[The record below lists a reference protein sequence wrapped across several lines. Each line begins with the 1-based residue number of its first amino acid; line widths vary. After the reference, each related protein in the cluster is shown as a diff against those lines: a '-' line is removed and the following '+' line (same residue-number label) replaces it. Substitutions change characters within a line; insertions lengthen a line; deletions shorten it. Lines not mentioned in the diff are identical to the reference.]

1 MELTRPFAE
10 NGDRQDFPVDTQG
23 DGSMSLQQ
31 GFGAFYGLPPEE
43 GGLFIQRP
51 QFNQLMYLVSKG
63 VIDNKTAI
71 ETLKS
76 EYGSLSTS
84 SAKLLTE
91 NLTWTVGS
99 GGDYEN
105 LTDALNEASK
115 YKNAYLF
122 NINIILKSG
131 YNITKGINFNNGDYS
146 YITLS
151 SEDDIVNYTGS
162 DETFINITNF
172 SKSPIINAKFSGGGG
187 AAGKDGCIIKSGSL
201 FINSGKGF
209 LNFLDGIVVESGFVY
224 GIGAVCSGMGKQC
237 LYANGNGFINFK
249 NGDLSNYNRKVG
261 ALSHHNIYC
270 GYGSMIDI
278 SNCNLSNSK
287 DLCINGNG
295 GYVMAN
301 SLNMTGCTYTT
312 GYFINCYGGSI
323 INTIGTST
331 SISGGGSFSNIA
343 LNNFIKNGIVLN

>member
-23 DGSMSLQQ
+23 DGTMSLQQ
-31 GFGAFYGLPPEE
+31 GFGNFYGLPPEE
-43 GGLFIQRP
+43 GGLYIQRP

-71 ETLKS
+71 ELLRNN
-76 EYGSLSTS
+76 YNSLLTG
-84 SAKLLTE
+84 SAKLLTQ

-131 YNITKGINFNNGDYS
+131 YNITNRIIFNNGDYS

-162 DETFINITNF
+162 DVTFIKITNF
-172 SKSPIINAKFSGGGG
+172 SKSPIINTKFSGVGTS
-187 AAGKDGCIIKSGSL
+187 GKDGCIIESGSL
-201 FINSGKGF
+201 FINPGKGF
-209 LNFLDGIVVESGFVY
+209 LNFQDGIAVSSGFVY
-224 GIGAVCSGMGKQC
+224 GVGAVCSGMGKQC

-249 NGDLSNYNRKVG
+249 MVIYQIIIGWQDNLAFIIYIVG
-261 ALSHHNIYC
+261 MVLWLI
-270 GYGSMIDI
+270 
-278 SNCNLSNSK
+278 
-287 DLCINGNG
+287 
-295 GYVMAN
+295 
-301 SLNMTGCTYTT
+301 
-312 GYFINCYGGSI
+312 FQ
-323 INTIGTST
+323 
-331 SISGGGSFSNIA
+331 IA
-343 LNNFIKNGIVLN
+343 I